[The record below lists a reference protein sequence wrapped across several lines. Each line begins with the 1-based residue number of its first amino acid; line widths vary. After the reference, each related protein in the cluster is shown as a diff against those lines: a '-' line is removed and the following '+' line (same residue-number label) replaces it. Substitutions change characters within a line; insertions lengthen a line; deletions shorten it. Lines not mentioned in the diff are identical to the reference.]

1 MSPRAKAS
9 KKAPMAESASPRVE
23 LSTLYWDN
31 TPHEQMRAHRA
42 VMAHFGVDVT
52 YYEENTPHGQWL
64 DRVTAASTADVIG
77 FFDSDC
83 VPLSA
88 ERVQA
93 CIDYVVKHD
102 TFCGIAQVA
111 NHILPRT
118 HIYAAPAFF
127 LITRR
132 CWERLGRPSFV
143 HNARS
148 DVGEEITRAGE
159 ILGQRYRC
167 LYPDSFERE
176 PREGLW
182 PLGNYGY
189 YGIGTVFDQT
199 VYHLYQGRFGSNLQL
214 FIQRCDEIV
223 AGTFSNAGHRSARL
237 FDYDGHIVP

>member
-1 MSPRAKAS
+1 MSG
-9 KKAPMAESASPRVE
+9 VE
-23 LSTLYWDN
+23 FNTLYWDN
-31 TPHEQMRAHRA
+31 TPPDQMRAHRA
-42 VMAHFGVDVT
+42 VMAKFDIDVR
-52 YYEENTPHGQWL
+52 YFEENTPHGLWL
-64 DRVTAASTADVIG
+64 DRTTAASTADVIG

-83 VPLSA
+83 VPLSR

-93 CIDYVVKHD
+93 CIDYVTRHD

-118 HIYAAPAFF
+118 HVYAAPAFF
-127 LITRR
+127 LITRS

-143 HNARS
+143 HNPRS
-148 DVGEEITRAGE
+148 DVGEEITRAAE
-159 ILGQRYRC
+159 MLGQRFRV

-182 PLGNYGY
+182 PLGHYGY

-214 FIQRCDEIV
+214 FIQRCDEIA
-223 AGTFSNAGHRSARL
+223 AGTFSSAGHQSARV
-237 FDYDGHIVP
+237 FDYAGRIAGA